1 MNSDAVAYA
10 TLQFAMTTEIVSGA
24 EGKGNLQLPE
34 LLAAERVRG
43 SDDDRWP
50 GPRARPSCRS

>member
-34 LLAAERVRG
+34 LLAAE
-43 SDDDRWP
+43 
-50 GPRARPSCRS
+50 